1 MITVVGEALVD
12 LVQAAEAP
20 FAPTEHPGG
29 SPANVATALAR
40 LEAPVTLI
48 TQLGEDRLGRLVR
61 EHLVASGV
69 RLQLTPGAAGATST
83 AVATLDR
90 SGGARYDFRIR
101 WDLPAPPAIP
111 GGSRCLHTGS
121 IATGLDPGA
130 EAVEELLARER
141 EAGTVTIS
149 LDPNVRPAL
158 LGSRDQARER
168 IERQVA
174 LADVVKV
181 SEEDLDW
188 LHPSHSP
195 VDLARH
201 WQRSGPA
208 VVVVTLGGA
217 GSVAVTRTGTT
228 YRPAPPVT
236 VADTVGAG
244 DAFTAGLLHWLG
256 LAGLLGGDR
265 RDALRALGSGDA
277 CRMLDAAARVA
288 AFTCTRP
295 GADPPTLRE
304 LLAFRPQGRLAT
316 A

>member
-12 LVQAAEAP
+12 LVHAAGAP
-20 FAPTEHPGG
+20 SAPTEHPGG

-40 LEAPVTLI
+40 LEVPVTLI
-48 TQLGEDRLGRLVR
+48 TQLGQDRLGRLVR
-61 EHLVASGV
+61 EHLTAAGV
-69 RLQLTPGAAGATST
+69 RLRLTPGAANATST
-83 AVATLDR
+83 AIATLDR
-90 SGGARYDFRIR
+90 SGGARYDFGIS
-101 WDLPAPPAIP
+101 WDLPAPPTLP

-130 EAVEELLARER
+130 GAVEELLARER
-141 EAGTVTIS
+141 DAGAVTLS

-158 LGSRDQARER
+158 LGSRDRARDR
-168 IERQVA
+168 IERQIA

-181 SEEDLDW
+181 SEEDLAW
-188 LHPSHSP
+188 LDPARSP
-195 VDLARH
+195 VDLARR

-208 VVVVTLGGA
+208 LVVVTLGGG
-217 GSVAVTRTGTT
+217 GSLAVTRSGTT
-228 YRPAPPVT
+228 FRPAPPVT
-236 VADTVGAG
+236 VTDTVGAG
-244 DAFTAGLLHWLG
+244 DAFTAGLLHWLD

-265 RDALRALGSGDA
+265 RDALRALGRGHA

-304 LLAFRPQGRLAT
+304 LRAFQPQGQLAT
-316 A
+316 P